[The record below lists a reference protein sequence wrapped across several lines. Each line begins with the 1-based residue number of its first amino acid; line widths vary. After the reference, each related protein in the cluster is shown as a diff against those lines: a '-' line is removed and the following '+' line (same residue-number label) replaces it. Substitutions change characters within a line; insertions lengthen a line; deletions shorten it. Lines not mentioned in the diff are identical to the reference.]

1 MHSSA
6 SQYVRVQCASECSAI
21 SVQCASVCIRC
32 TVVPLCFC
40 RSPRV
45 RLCKSHRRHPPRL
58 PAGLNHTRQ
67 NTLNNQISRHW
78 DAAGPTEKSAH
89 CEDLEKCHLIGR
101 AQSGLA
107 VLAVFV
113 KRPIGI
119 ARVPLH
125 TERSGGIHNA
135 FPAIRG
141 AFTMHTG
148 QQCRSSTLDD
158 APSRRRD
165 QAILA
170 VIQAGHADVLNTLR
184 RCRVVVA

>member
-1 MHSSA
+1 MCVNFRLATPRASRQSAVCSVNRGGCVHSSA

-67 NTLNNQISRHW
+67 NTLNNQISPHW

-107 VLAVFV
+107 VSAESGTRNPAGG
-113 KRPIGI
+113 RPT
-119 ARVPLH
+119 R
-125 TERSGGIHNA
+125 
-135 FPAIRG
+135 
-141 AFTMHTG
+141 TMSTTG
-148 QQCRSSTLDD
+148 
-158 APSRRRD
+158 PS
-165 QAILA
+165 
-170 VIQAGHADVLNTLR
+170 NTA
-184 RCRVVVA
+184 CTI